1 MDLASREVRRGD
13 RTIELTRTEF
23 TLLEMFLRRPRRV
36 LERSFI
42 LEEVWGY
49 DFPTTANSL
58 EVYVGYLRRK
68 TEAEGESRLIH
79 TVRGRGLRP
88 EGSMSPGLVLPPA
101 PDPADES
108 KWGYRRSLASR
119 VIVLTTFAV
128 GVAVAFVAAGA
139 YVTVRMQLQSSLDS
153 QLLER
158 AETASSQIDQIR
170 QKLDE
175 GTAFLIGVSDVRVA
189 SVRADGLVEFLDEG
203 ERIRLGDPELEV
215 ARGESSQS
223 IRTVSADGTQYRVV
237 TVPAVGRPGEALVI
251 AQSLEPQQQ
260 TLNRLGLVCLLI
272 GLAGITAA
280 ALVGWG
286 VARNGLRPVRRLTS
300 DVERIARTEDLTPLP
315 VEGDDEVARLATAFN
330 LMLTSLAASRDRQ
343 RRLVADA
350 GHELRTPLTSL
361 RTNIDLLTQAGEG
374 SAQGL
379 SDRARAEL
387 LDDVRAQIEELTTL
401 VGDLVELARD
411 EPMSPVVVTVELHE
425 VLEAAVAR
433 VRRRAP
439 GVTFRL
445 EADPWYVEGEAG
457 AIERALTNLLDNAA
471 KWSPPSGTVTV
482 TLADGVVTIDDE
494 GSGIDDADLPHVFE
508 RFYRA
513 SESRA
518 MPGSGLGLAIVA
530 QVADRHAGSVSAG
543 RSPSG
548 GTRMTFA
555 LPGAPSP
562 RPSVVPEPA
571 QP

>member
-1 MDLASREVRRGD
+1 VSA
-13 RTIELTRTEF
+13 
-23 TLLEMFLRRPRRV
+23 
-36 LERSFI
+36 
-42 LEEVWGY
+42 
-49 DFPTTANSL
+49 A
-58 EVYVGYLRRK
+58 
-68 TEAEGESRLIH
+68 
-79 TVRGRGLRP
+79 
-88 EGSMSPGLVLPPA
+88 LVPPA
-101 PDPADES
+101 AEPGDES
-108 KWGYRRSLASR
+108 KWGYRQSLASR
-119 VIVLTTFAV
+119 VVLLTTFAV
-128 GVAVAFVAAGA
+128 ALAVAFVAAGA
-139 YVTVRMQLQSSLDS
+139 YLTVRMQLQSSLDS

-158 AETASSQIDQIR
+158 AETASSQIDRITQE
-170 QKLDE
+170 LDDVPV
-175 GTAFLIGVSDVRVA
+175 ALIGVSDVRIA
-189 SVRADGLVEFLDEG
+189 SVRADGVVRFLDQG
-203 ERIRLGDPELEV
+203 DRIRLGSPELEV
-215 ARGESSQS
+215 ARGESPRS
-223 IRTVSADGTQYRVV
+223 IRTVYADGTRYRVV

-272 GLAGITAA
+272 GIAGITAA

-300 DVERIARTEDLTPLP
+300 DVERIARTEDLAPLP

-330 LMLTSLAASRDRQ
+330 HMLSSLAASRDRQ
-343 RRLVADA
+343 RQLVADA

-374 SAQGL
+374 SSQGL
-379 SDRARAEL
+379 SDRARSEL

-401 VGDLVELARD
+401 IGDLVELARD
-411 EPMSPVVVTVELHE
+411 EPMSPVVATVELHE

-471 KWSPPSGTVTV
+471 KWSPPAGTVTV
-482 TLADGVVTIDDE
+482 SLAGGVVTIDDE
-494 GSGIDDADLPHVFE
+494 GSGIDEADLPHVFE

-513 SESRA
+513 SESRG

-530 QVADRHAGSVSAG
+530 QVAQRHAGTVVAG

-555 LPGAPSP
+555 LPGAPEP
-562 RPSVVPEPA
+562 RPSVAPEPA
-571 QP
+571 AQL

>member
-1 MDLASREVRRGD
+1 MN
-13 RTIELTRTEF
+13 
-23 TLLEMFLRRPRRV
+23 P
-36 LERSFI
+36 
-42 LEEVWGY
+42 
-49 DFPTTANSL
+49 
-58 EVYVGYLRRK
+58 
-68 TEAEGESRLIH
+68 
-79 TVRGRGLRP
+79 
-88 EGSMSPGLVLPPA
+88 VLPPA
-101 PDPADES
+101 HDPADES
-108 KWGYRRSLASR
+108 RWGYRQSLASR
-119 VIVLTTFAV
+119 VVLLTTFAV
-128 GVAVAFVAAGA
+128 GLAVAFVAAGA

-158 AETASSQIDQIR
+158 AETASSQIDQIT
-170 QKLDE
+170 QELDDVP
-175 GTAFLIGVSDVRVA
+175 AFLIGVSDVRVA
-189 SVRADGLVEFLDEG
+189 SVRADGVVRFLDHG
-203 ERIRLGDPELEV
+203 DRIRLGAPELEV
-215 ARGESSQS
+215 ARGESAQS
-223 IRTVSADGTQYRVV
+223 IRTISADGTRYRVV

-272 GLAGITAA
+272 GIAGMTAA

-300 DVERIARTEDLTPLP
+300 DVERIARTEDLRPLP

-330 LMLTSLAASRDRQ
+330 HMLTSLAASRDRQ

-361 RTNIDLLTQAGEG
+361 RTNIDLLTQAGAGGPE
-374 SAQGL
+374 L
-379 SDRARAEL
+379 PERARAEL
-387 LDDVRAQIEELTTL
+387 LADVRAQLEELTTL

-411 EPMSPVVVTVELHE
+411 EPMSPVVATVELHE

-439 GVTFRL
+439 GVTFLL

-457 AIERALTNLLDNAA
+457 AIERAVTNLLDNAA
-471 KWSPPSGTVTV
+471 KWSPPDGTVTV
-482 TLADGVVTIDDE
+482 SLAGGVMTIDDE
-494 GSGIDDADLPHVFE
+494 GSGIDEADLPHVFE

-530 QVADRHAGSVSAG
+530 QVAERHSGTVVAG

-548 GTRMTFA
+548 GTRMTFV
-555 LPGAPSP
+555 LPGAGAPKP
-562 RPSVVPEPA
+562 TGPPPEPA
-571 QP
+571 RL

>member
-1 MDLASREVRRGD
+1 
-13 RTIELTRTEF
+13 
-23 TLLEMFLRRPRRV
+23 
-36 LERSFI
+36 
-42 LEEVWGY
+42 
-49 DFPTTANSL
+49 
-58 EVYVGYLRRK
+58 
-68 TEAEGESRLIH
+68 
-79 TVRGRGLRP
+79 
-88 EGSMSPGLVLPPA
+88 MSAALVPPVADPG
-101 PDPADES
+101 DES
-108 KWGYRRSLASR
+108 KWGYRQSLASR
-119 VIVLTTFAV
+119 VVLLTTFAV
-128 GVAVAFVAAGA
+128 ALAVAFVAAGA

-158 AETASSQIDQIR
+158 AETASSQIDQIT
-170 QKLDE
+170 QELDDVPV
-175 GTAFLIGVSDVRVA
+175 ALIGVSDVRVA
-189 SVRADGLVEFLDEG
+189 SVRADGVVRFLDQG
-203 ERIRLGDPELEV
+203 DRIRLGTPELEV
-215 ARGESSQS
+215 ARGESPQS
-223 IRTVSADGTQYRVV
+223 IRTVDADGTRYRVV

-251 AQSLEPQQQ
+251 AQSLEPQQR
-260 TLNRLGLVCLLI
+260 TLTRLGLVCLLI
-272 GLAGITAA
+272 GLAGIGTA

-300 DVERIARTEDLTPLP
+300 DVERIARTEDLAPLP

-330 LMLTSLAASRDRQ
+330 HMLSSLAASRDRQ
-343 RRLVADA
+343 RQLVADA

-379 SDRARAEL
+379 SDRAWSEL

-401 VGDLVELARD
+401 IGDLVELARD
-411 EPMSPVVVTVELHE
+411 EPMPPVVATVELHE
-425 VLEAAVAR
+425 VLEVAVAR

-471 KWSPPSGTVTV
+471 KWSPPAGTVTV
-482 TLADGVVTIDDE
+482 SLAGGVVTIDDE
-494 GSGIDDADLPHVFE
+494 GSGIDEADLPYVFE

-530 QVADRHAGSVSAG
+530 QVAQRHAGTVAAG

-555 LPGAPSP
+555 LPGAPAP
-562 RPSVVPEPA
+562 KPA
-571 QP
+571 GTPVLAEGH